1 MTIAVLAPE
10 IHEPFI
16 EGIQKSSWA
25 AVSAAGGMGHRFLIF
40 TQRSYGGGI
49 PTLPYASVYPWLSSF
64 SVRPIKYL
72 LWLSNAIRIVREIRA
87 RDVRGIVVFSL
98 DWSFILPLML
108 VRLLCPRIPVRIA
121 IFSMRDAGLFQ
132 RIFFAACGG
141 NGVSYLV
148 RSSFMRDRLIV
159 CGIPPNRIE
168 IFLSHLE
175 GGVIPPPFSA
185 IDSSLSRT
193 VLYLSS
199 ADSGAGADAVLR
211 AARAVPDCRFV
222 LAVRDFGAR
231 GADAFSRL
239 ERRVMRENLP
249 NVFLERNIDVPAA
262 LFSAGAVVLPPRSE
276 QDTMDMPLVL
286 LESFYA
292 RVPAVVSDN
301 PVFSDM
307 IRNGYVLPYR
317 DAAELSDAIRAAL
330 DRGDSVIAML
340 DRAGRFADAL
350 PDASGA
356 AREYF
361 FFGPI

>member
-1 MTIAVLAPE
+1 MTIAVFAPE

-25 AVSAAGGMGHRFLIF
+25 AVSAAGGIGHRFLVF
-40 TQRSYGGGI
+40 TQHSYGGAI
-49 PTLPYASVYPWLSSF
+49 PVLSHVTVLPWLSSF
-64 SVRPIKYL
+64 PFRLIKYA
-72 LWLSNAIRIVREIRA
+72 LWIPNAVRIAREIHSRG
-87 RDVRGIVVFSL
+87 VQGIVAFSL
-98 DWSFILPLML
+98 DWSFILPL
-108 VRLLCPRIPVRIA
+108 VFTRLAFPRIPVRIA
-121 IFSMRDAGLFQ
+121 VFSLRDIGFVQ
-132 RIFFAACGG
+132 RAFFVLCDGK
-141 NGVSYLV
+141 NVSYFV
-148 RSSFMRDRLIV
+148 RSPLMRDRLV
-159 CGIPPNRIE
+159 HRGILPERVRV
-168 IFLSHLE
+168 FLSHESFLRPV
-175 GGVIPPPFSA
+175 GAP
-185 IDSSLSRT
+185 SRT

-286 LESFYA
+286 LESFSA

-301 PVFSDM
+301 SVFSDM

-317 DAAELSDAIRAAL
+317 DAAGLSDAIRAAL